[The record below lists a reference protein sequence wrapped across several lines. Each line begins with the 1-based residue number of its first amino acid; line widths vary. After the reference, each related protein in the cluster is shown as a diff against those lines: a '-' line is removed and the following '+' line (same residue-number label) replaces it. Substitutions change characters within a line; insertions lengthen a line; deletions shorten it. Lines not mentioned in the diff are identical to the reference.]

1 MYIKQIYISSTV
13 ENGKY
18 VNYQYNRKQIFII
31 CSNRIKIKY
40 NWLLETSCSS
50 ENKKKI
56 DDLGMIEYV
65 RYWN

>member
-1 MYIKQIYISSTV
+1 MCKENSIEYWSERKKKTLFHYFDTKTKTMYIKQIYISSTV

-40 NWLLETSCSS
+40 N
-50 ENKKKI
+50 
-56 DDLGMIEYV
+56 
-65 RYWN
+65 